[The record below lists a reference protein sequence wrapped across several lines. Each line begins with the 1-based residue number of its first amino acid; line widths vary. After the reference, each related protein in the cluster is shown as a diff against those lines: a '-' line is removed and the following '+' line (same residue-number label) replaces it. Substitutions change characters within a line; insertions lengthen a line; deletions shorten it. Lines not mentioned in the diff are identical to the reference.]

1 MKLSIPLT
9 IVAIICIIRLEQ
21 IEAFNSTFGVF
32 VFFSQCKIW
41 ATDNFGNTVMD
52 TGWLNCENGDPNL
65 IFHSRDITANLYN
78 LHAKVMG
85 SLRKTKNRGPFTSDT
100 CFKLSGNVFKWYF
113 EQKDLSFCQ
122 HPT

>member
-1 MKLSIPLT
+1 
-9 IVAIICIIRLEQ
+9 
-21 IEAFNSTFGVF
+21 
-32 VFFSQCKIW
+32 
-41 ATDNFGNTVMD
+41 MD

-100 CFKLSGNVFKWYF
+100 CFKLSGNLALFALYSLRRPFFYKI
-113 EQKDLSFCQ
+113 S
-122 HPT
+122 